1 MNRKILFSGLLMLFL
16 VGCTNEDVG
25 QQTSV
30 ETVEYDNL
38 QQQINQLSAQLKDN
52 ETKIE
57 ELNTFVE
64 VLNRS
69 NQDELSQLHNRIY
82 MLESLISHN
91 PSIESKHGFIND
103 IKFDGTNSTLEIQFA
118 EMKQDDGA
126 PNGFVIEEKEIS
138 SLTLDK
144 NANFF
149 ILESTMIKN
158 IASIED
164 FKNAVNEHQ
173 RFFKLYIVDSKV
185 VMLTEQYIP

>member
-1 MNRKILFSGLLMLFL
+1 MFSGLLMLFL

>member
-25 QQTSV
+25 QQTSL

-38 QQQINQLSAQLKDN
+38 HQQINQLSAQLKDN